1 MMMITMNPKENGE
14 EQMIITYENSEFKYD
29 ISKMGSGYSVQLQSR
44 DEEYFDTIKEAR
56 EAIQRDV
63 KVSLW
68 EGHANISGL
77 WNSRDLDEAINFINA
92 RYDRKCMFL
101 TELKQRTGLRDFNAV
116 KAALD
121 KGYADIFDRY
131 DSNVAEQII
140 NMYMDLNDL

>member
-14 EQMIITYENSEFKYD
+14 EQMIITYGNSEFKYD
-29 ISKMGSGYSVQLQSR
+29 ISKMGSGYSVQLQNR

-68 EGHANISGL
+68 KGHANVSGM
-77 WNSRDLDEAINFINA
+77 WNDIDLDEAINFVND

-101 TELKQRTGLRDFNAV
+101 TEFRQRTNLKDFNTI
-116 KAALD
+116 
-121 KGYADIFDRY
+121 KGVLENGYVNYFD
-131 DSNVAEQII
+131 VAEQFI
-140 NMYMDLNDL
+140 NVYMDLNDL

>member
-14 EQMIITYENSEFKYD
+14 EQMIITYGNSEFKYD
-29 ISKMGSGYSVQLQSR
+29 ISKMGRGYSVQLQSR

-68 EGHANISGL
+68 EGHANVSGM
-77 WNSRDLDEAINFINA
+77 WNDIDLDEAINFINA

-101 TELKQRTGLRDFNAV
+101 TEFRQRTNLKDFNTV
-116 KAALD
+116 KGVLEN
-121 KGYADIFDRY
+121 GYVDYFDV
-131 DSNVAEQII
+131 SEQFINV
-140 NMYMDLNDL
+140 YMDLNDL

>member
-1 MMMITMNPKENGE
+1 MIIMNPKENGE
-14 EQMIITYENSEFKYD
+14 NQMIITYENSEFKYD

-77 WNSRDLDEAINFINA
+77 WTSRDLDEAIDFINA
-92 RYDRKCMFL
+92 RSDRKYMFL
-101 TELKQRTGLRDFNAV
+101 IELRQRTGLKDFNAV
-116 KAALD
+116 KAVLD

>member
-1 MMMITMNPKENGE
+1 MMITMNPKENGE
-14 EQMIITYENSEFKYD
+14 TQMIITYGNSEFKYD

-92 RYDRKCMFL
+92 RSDRKYMFL
-101 TELKQRTGLRDFNAV
+101 MEFRQRTNLKDFKAV
-116 KAALD
+116 KAVLD
-121 KGYADIFDRY
+121 GGYVEYFVRY
-131 DSNVAEQII
+131 DSDVAEQFI
-140 NMYMDLNDL
+140 NMYIDLNDL

>member
-1 MMMITMNPKENGE
+1 MNPKENGE
-14 EQMIITYENSEFKYD
+14 NQMIITYGNSEFKYD

-77 WNSRDLDEAINFINA
+77 WTSRDLDEAIDFINA
-92 RYDRKCMFL
+92 RSDRKYMFL
-101 TELKQRTGLRDFNAV
+101 IELRQRTNLKDFNAA
-116 KAALD
+116 KAVLD
-121 KGYADIFDRY
+121 EGCADIFDRY
-131 DSNVAEQII
+131 DSNAAEQII